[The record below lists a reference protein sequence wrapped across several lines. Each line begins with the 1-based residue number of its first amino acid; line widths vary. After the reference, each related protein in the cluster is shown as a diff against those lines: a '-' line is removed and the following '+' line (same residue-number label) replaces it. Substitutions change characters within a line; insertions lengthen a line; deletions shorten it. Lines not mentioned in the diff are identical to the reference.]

1 MEFNAYSCL
10 SFAVVNVLKIETSHH
25 VMSLIRISALE
36 FFIEKQIT
44 LPCMQDEEL
53 YSLRTILYEP
63 ALLRPPLKGPQ
74 AGEQRGSK
82 DNTLRKMLFLF
93 GCRRGSLA
101 RDQRHLPVAR
111 DLLKFL
117 YRFSWV
123 QLRRRASCVGHQTE
137 TSMESLSMRVIWHK
151 RWDSSFYAG
160 FKGNSIRYFLL
171 RYYALAAVF
180 RNWAKFNR
188 GVLYKDYFGNL

>member
-10 SFAVVNVLKIETSHH
+10 SFAIVNVLKIETSHR
-25 VMSLIRISALE
+25 VMSFIRISALE

-74 AGEQRGSK
+74 ADEQRGSK
-82 DNTLRKMLFLF
+82 DNTLRKMLFLL

-111 DLLKFL
+111 PTEVLISIFL
-117 YRFSWV
+117 SAAATSCF
-123 QLRRRASCVGHQTE
+123 LRRSSDRDIYGVIIYARHMARTLRFFVLRGIQGKLYQVFPVTILCTCC
-137 TSMESLSMRVIWHK
+137 SLSKLSKIQSRRVI
-151 RWDSSFYAG
+151 
-160 FKGNSIRYFLL
+160 
-171 RYYALAAVF
+171 
-180 RNWAKFNR
+180 
-188 GVLYKDYFGNL
+188 